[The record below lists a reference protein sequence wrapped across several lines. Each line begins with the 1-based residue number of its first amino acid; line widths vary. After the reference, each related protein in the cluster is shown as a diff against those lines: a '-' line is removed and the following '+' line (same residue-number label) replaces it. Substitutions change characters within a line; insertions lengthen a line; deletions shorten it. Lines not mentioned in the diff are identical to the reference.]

1 MLAHINMYINLIC
14 KDAFYQDWSPKPPW
28 QPGNNCNLSTSYI
41 TTVGGIKW
49 VSHSFL

>member
-1 MLAHINMYINLIC
+1 VAV
-14 KDAFYQDWSPKPPW
+14 
-28 QPGNNCNLSTSYI
+28 STSYII